1 MTRAQHFKE
10 HLYTELTFKA
20 RHLSPLRRLYRQMQ
34 AGCLGERFTFEASAG
49 LHANM
54 TWHYATSPAAL
65 AQFQRCLSESHLA
78 ESLSIV
84 DGDSRLLAAC
94 FVVVQGETPGQD
106 FHVDYGQREIPAGV
120 TGTMLTPLI
129 EVQPPF
135 GHLDCREGLREFE
148 YRYRIGEAILF
159 DGKFEH
165 RPQVAGSPA
174 GAARVL
180 VSWSIAT
187 EDERYRFAIQRVI
200 DSQRPAVSSPG
211 TDSPREGTCGP
222 THGG

>member
-10 HLYTELTFKA
+10 HLYTELSFKA
-20 RHLSPLRRLYRQMQ
+20 RHLSPLRRLYRQMRG
-34 AGCLGERFTFEASAG
+34 GCLGERFTFEASEG
-49 LHANM
+49 LHPNM

-65 AQFQRCLSESHLA
+65 ATFHHCLSESNLA

-94 FVVVQGETPGQD
+94 FVIVEGDTPDQD

-120 TGTMLTPLI
+120 TGTMLTPLMAF
-129 EVQPPF
+129 EAPF
-135 GHLDCREGLREFE
+135 GHLDCREGSREFE

-165 RPQVAGSPA
+165 RPQVAGSPER
-174 GAARVL
+174 AARVL

-200 DSQRPAVSSPG
+200 DSQMPS
-211 TDSPREGTCGP
+211 
-222 THGG
+222 

>member
-1 MTRAQHFKE
+1 MSSFPKLGGDLRP
-10 HLYTELTFKA
+10 
-20 RHLSPLRRLYRQMQ
+20 SPSRPVFSDGHVR
-34 AGCLGERFTFEASAG
+34 GGFIKP
-49 LHANM
+49 
-54 TWHYATSPAAL
+54 PAD
-65 AQFQRCLSESHLA
+65 R
-78 ESLSIV
+78 I
-84 DGDSRLLAAC
+84 DIN
-94 FVVVQGETPGQD
+94 ETPGQD

-129 EVQPPF
+129 EVQAPF

>member
-1 MTRAQHFKE
+1 MR
-10 HLYTELTFKA
+10 
-20 RHLSPLRRLYRQMQ
+20 
-34 AGCLGERFTFEASAG
+34 AGCLGERFAFEASPG

-65 AQFQRCLSESHLA
+65 AAFQRCLTESNLA

-129 EVQPPF
+129 EVQAPF

>member
-1 MTRAQHFKE
+1 M
-10 HLYTELTFKA
+10 L
-20 RHLSPLRRLYRQMQ
+20 
-34 AGCLGERFTFEASAG
+34 AGCLGERFSFEASPG

-65 AQFQRCLSESHLA
+65 AEFGRCLSDSDLG

-94 FVVVQGETPGQD
+94 FVIVDGDTPAQD
-106 FHVDYGQREIPAGV
+106 FHVDYGQSEIPAGV

-129 EVQPPF
+129 AFDAPF
-135 GHLDCREGLREFE
+135 GHLDCREGLHEFE
-148 YRYRIGEAILF
+148 YRYKIGEAILF

-165 RPQVAGSPA
+165 RPQLAGSIVDE
-174 GAARVL
+174 ARVL

-187 EDERYRFAIQRVI
+187 EDERYRFAIERVI
-200 DSQRPAVSSPG
+200 DSQMPS
-211 TDSPREGTCGP
+211 
-222 THGG
+222 

>member
-1 MTRAQHFKE
+1 MTRAQHFQE

-20 RHLSPLRRLYRQMQ
+20 RHLSPLRRLYRQMR
-34 AGCLGERFTFEASAG
+34 AGCLGERFAFEASPG

-65 AQFQRCLSESHLA
+65 AAFQRCLTESNLA

-129 EVQPPF
+129 EVQAPF